1 MSVIISYRNEAP
13 IYDVLPDE
21 EYDDILAANTDY
33 EIPVVT
39 TDIPVTPCPAYATTT
54 FTETE
59 VKID

>member
-13 IYDVLPDE
+13 IYDILPDE
-21 EYDDILAANTDY
+21 EYEKLAANADY

-39 TDIPVTPCPAYATTT
+39 TDIPVTPSPAYATIT